1 MFSKK
6 QESTKPQYEKFDT
19 LVGVSTLVE
28 GTIKTEEPLRID
40 GKVQGE
46 IISKADVIVGEKG
59 HIAGNVSC
67 QNLMLAGTVQGNIKA
82 AGQLH
87 ITPSGR
93 LQGDARIQS
102 FIVDEQGVFDGKCH
116 MIQEPADTLNVQ
128 SDGGKADVE
137 SLRNETRSN
146 RKSRLTEKSI

>member
-6 QESTKPQYEKFDT
+6 QETTKPQYEKFDT
-19 LVGVSTLVE
+19 LVGGSTSVE

-46 IISKADVIVGEKG
+46 IISKADVMVGEKG

-87 ITPSGR
+87 ITLSGR
-93 LQGDARIQS
+93 LLGDAQIQS

-116 MIQEPADTLNVQ
+116 MIQAPADTLMVK
-128 SDGGKADVE
+128 SDLGKTDEE
-137 SLRNETRSN
+137 SPRNESRSN
-146 RKSRLTEKSI
+146 RKNRYTEKSI